1 MNYRMKLRGRLFQS
15 IDGAITEAKKLLK
28 EQAEVQSVEKEDRKP
43 LSSLQLAAKTN
54 AYGLPKT

>member
-15 IDGAITEAKKLLK
+15 IDGAITEAKKQLK
-28 EQAEVQSVEKEDRKP
+28 EQAEVQSVEKEDQKP

-54 AYGLPKT
+54 AYG